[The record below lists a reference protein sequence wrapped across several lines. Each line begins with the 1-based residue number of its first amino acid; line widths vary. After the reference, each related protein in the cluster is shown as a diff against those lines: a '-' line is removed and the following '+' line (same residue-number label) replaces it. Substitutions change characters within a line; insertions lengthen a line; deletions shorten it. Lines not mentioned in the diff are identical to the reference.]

1 MCSLSTR
8 ALLDAWHHGATEPA
22 HQRPLT
28 LLAAACPET
37 PLEKLA
43 SMSIGRRD
51 AKLLA
56 LRERVFGTDLSS
68 VTTCS
73 GCGERLEL
81 NFNVSDI
88 QVEADTDL
96 ADTLS
101 LEVDGYN
108 VEFRLPNSL
117 DLSLITDPSDEGA
130 AHHMLL
136 DRCLTRITCNE
147 REMRIEKLTPQVI
160 DAITTHMADADPQ
173 ADVRLK
179 LVCPACGN
187 EWQETFDIVFYFW
200 TEIEAWVRRV
210 LHEVH
215 ALASAY
221 GWRETDILE
230 MNSWRRQYYLNLIQ
244 A

>member
-8 ALLDAWHHGATEPA
+8 ALLDAWHHGATEPT

-37 PLEKLA
+37 PMEKLA

-56 LRERVFGTDLSS
+56 LREHVFGPDLSS

-81 NFNVSDI
+81 DFSVSDI
-88 QVEADTDL
+88 QVEADTDP

-101 LEVDGYN
+101 LEFDGYN

-117 DLSLITDPSDEGA
+117 DLSAITDPSDEGA
-130 AHHMLL
+130 AHRMLL
-136 DRCLTRITCNE
+136 DLCVTRITRNE
-147 REMRIEKLTPQVI
+147 KEMRIEMLTSQII
-160 DAITTHMADADPQ
+160 DAITTRMAKADPQ
-173 ADVRLK
+173 ADVWLK

-187 EWQETFDIVFYFW
+187 EWLEAFDIVSYFW

-210 LHEVH
+210 LREVH
-215 ALASAY
+215 TLASAY

-230 MNSWRRQYYLNLIQ
+230 MNPWRRQYYLNLIQ